1 MSKRV
6 ELRQM
11 YGRGWDT
18 WDADLLRAS
27 LADGFFFDDP
37 ALPQR
42 ITADTIPEYMASWRD
57 RVRAL
62 GGTGE
67 ITSQDRVRADVDGAY
82 ITWHWWGFAGTS
94 YEGSSVSKTTDEG
107 VLYERMTYYPSTPDF
122 SK

>member
-1 MSKRV
+1 
-6 ELRQM
+6 M

-18 WDADLLRAS
+18 WDANLLCAS
-27 LADGFFFDDP
+27 LPDGFFFDDS
-37 ALPQR
+37 AFPQR

-82 ITWHWWGFAGTS
+82 ITWRRWGFAATS
-94 YEGSSVSKTTDEG
+94 YEGSSVTKTTDEG

-122 SK
+122 SM